1 MIRPCLNGVR
11 EFDVGLHDSPFEK
24 RWEARGV
31 SQYYWYLAWSTDYR
45 MLELR
50 TRCVRILGGVL
61 GGRCGCG
68 DLMGRLVV
76 GEETFS
82 SSRYL
87 AICEVPSFGAMG
99 GEAEC
104 WA

>member
-1 MIRPCLNGVR
+1 
-11 EFDVGLHDSPFEK
+11 
-24 RWEARGV
+24 
-31 SQYYWYLAWSTDYR
+31 

-50 TRCVRILGGVL
+50 TRCVRILGG
-61 GGRCGCG
+61 RCGCG
-68 DLMGRLVV
+68 DRIGRLVM

-87 AICEVPSFGAMG
+87 AIYEVPSFGAMG
-99 GEAEC
+99 GEVEC